1 MNWQRAKVKGPL
13 GIGGEIEK
21 EAQTVKSGCVRY
33 FEREI
38 KGVKVLVMI
47 VNRKDGFKILMLNND
62 GETATLYGGDE
73 DGE

>member
-1 MNWQRAKVKGPL
+1 MTWRKAKVKGPL

-33 FEREI
+33 LEREI

-47 VNRKDGFKILMLNND
+47 VNRKDGFKILTLNND
-62 GETATLYGGDE
+62 GETATLYEDDR